1 MSNYWQERM
10 EQNLIAVE
18 DLELEFEKT
27 LTSLYNQAIKEMKS
41 TLNTFYAEYAIDN
54 KISLAEAKKV
64 LTSKELSELKKEV
77 QDYIQLLNQYEATN
91 KKEFLDKLE
100 TMTSRVKV
108 TRLQAIMLELE
119 YELTKLLASQEDAQ
133 TSMYQQGYEQSYYNT
148 VYNLQVNLGVGVDFT
163 RPTKNLVVTALN
175 EEYLGQNF
183 SDRIWKNKD
192 LLLANLQLEL
202 TKGFLMGK
210 SNKQVAESL
219 AKTLNSN
226 YYSAETLARTEMNNI
241 CNQAA
246 LRAYSSQNVTE
257 YEFLATLDMKTSEVC
272 RSLDGKIFKVSEA
285 ARGVNCPPMHPNCYD
300 EETKV
305 LTNSGWKY
313 FKDCSENDLFY
324 SLNPETHIPEYLKAS
339 KLISYYYEGNMCYF
353 KNRSFD
359 LKVTPNHKMVLK
371 YTKKDG
377 ANKLRFVAA
386 DKLPKYNNSIPRGIK
401 WQGKNLD
408 FVKLG
413 DYELPVDSYL
423 KFMAWYLSDG
433 SCTKKGNSYQI
444 NIAQITHKDTM
455 ENVFKTF
462 PFEIK
467 YSVDRF
473 YFNDKSIGGEL
484 IKYGKCNQKYIP
496 DLIKE
501 LTPEKIKVFLD
512 AYVICD
518 GTIHKG
524 KEFNNY
530 KFKEQYIYFTTSE
543 KLASDLGE
551 LILKVGGYPSYK
563 LIAQKGDEIKI
574 NNKSYNNNY
583 DVIKINW
590 NTRCNVSVES
600 LTREFVPYKGDV
612 YCVELPK
619 YHTLYVQRNGKCC
632 WCGNC
637 RSTTI
642 PVIDGNKNLTRL
654 AKGQDG
660 YYEVGNISY
669 KEWLKNYVDK

>member
-27 LTSLYNQAIKEMKS
+27 LISLYNQAIKEMKS
-41 TLNTFYAEYAIDN
+41 TLNTFYAEYATDN

-100 TMTSRVKV
+100 TMASRVKV

-285 ARGVNCPPMHPNCYD
+285 ARGVNLPPLHP
-300 EETKV
+300 
-305 LTNSGWKY
+305 
-313 FKDCSENDLFY
+313 
-324 SLNPETHIPEYLKAS
+324 H
-339 KLISYYYEGNMCYF
+339 
-353 KNRSFD
+353 
-359 LKVTPNHKMVLK
+359 
-371 YTKKDG
+371 
-377 ANKLRFVAA
+377 
-386 DKLPKYNNSIPRGIK
+386 
-401 WQGKNLD
+401 
-408 FVKLG
+408 
-413 DYELPVDSYL
+413 
-423 KFMAWYLSDG
+423 
-433 SCTKKGNSYQI
+433 
-444 NIAQITHKDTM
+444 
-455 ENVFKTF
+455 
-462 PFEIK
+462 
-467 YSVDRF
+467 
-473 YFNDKSIGGEL
+473 
-484 IKYGKCNQKYIP
+484 
-496 DLIKE
+496 
-501 LTPEKIKVFLD
+501 
-512 AYVICD
+512 
-518 GTIHKG
+518 
-524 KEFNNY
+524 
-530 KFKEQYIYFTTSE
+530 
-543 KLASDLGE
+543 
-551 LILKVGGYPSYK
+551 
-563 LIAQKGDEIKI
+563 
-574 NNKSYNNNY
+574 
-583 DVIKINW
+583 
-590 NTRCNVSVES
+590 
-600 LTREFVPYKGDV
+600 
-612 YCVELPK
+612 
-619 YHTLYVQRNGKCC
+619 
-632 WCGNC
+632 C